1 VRKDLSDLPMG
12 EENYKIIKIMI
23 MITIIRTVC
32 AGAGVQAARTLQ
44 ETAVILTA
52 GCS

>member
-1 VRKDLSDLPMG
+1 MPMG
-12 EENYKIIKIMI
+12 EENYKIIKI